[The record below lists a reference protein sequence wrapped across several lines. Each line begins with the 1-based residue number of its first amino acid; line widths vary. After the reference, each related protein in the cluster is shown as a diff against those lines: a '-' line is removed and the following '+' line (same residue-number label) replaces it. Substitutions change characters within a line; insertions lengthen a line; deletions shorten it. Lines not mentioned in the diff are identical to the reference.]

1 MLRGLMDALAV
12 TGGKVANNLVSKNLP
27 FTLPLPG
34 MAGDVVKSLG
44 IATLVS
50 WGASRFVRGDRA
62 RMVTAGAFQ
71 SVVEGLIRSLNVPF
85 VSTALG
91 EYDILGNSYNGL
103 GAYARPRIAPV
114 TSTAMGAYPAPEFE
128 GDQYAYANAG

>member
-1 MLRGLMDALAV
+1 MLRGLTDALMV
-12 TGGKVANNLVSKNLP
+12 TGGKVANNLVAKNLP
-27 FTLPLPG
+27 FSLPLPG

-50 WGASRFVRGDRA
+50 WGAAKFLSGDKA

-71 SVVEGLIRSLNVPF
+71 SVVEGLIRGLNVPM

-103 GAYARPRIAPV
+103 GAYARPVIQPV
-114 TSTAMGAYPAPEFE
+114 VSRGMSAYPAPEFE
-128 GDQYAYANAG
+128 GEQFAYDNAG